1 MKKEREN
8 NLQFSHKKYIKYVDE
23 GPMHM
28 DNGVGTDCG
37 SRGWTGMRKGK
48 MRQL

>member
-37 SRGWTGMRKGK
+37 SGGGQRGEMGATVIA
-48 MRQL
+48 